1 MRKSS
6 RLYAIFSKMAVSKLL
21 CQIFKSKRNPEMY
34 LYVEKKLGLAE
45 IPPSLLKRF
54 GEPEPLMIVLLDAN
68 KKLARANP
76 VQVMQE
82 ITDNGFYLQMP
93 PTAAQLLRRDGVK
106 GVV

>member
-1 MRKSS
+1 
-6 RLYAIFSKMAVSKLL
+6 MAVCKLL

-34 LYVEKKLGLAE
+34 LYVEKSLGLAE
-45 IPPSLLKRF
+45 VPPSLLRRF
-54 GEPEPLMIVLLDAN
+54 GDPEPVMMIVLDAN

-82 ITDNGFYLQMP
+82 ITDNGFFLQMP
-93 PTAAQLLRRDGVK
+93 PTTAELLRRDGVN